1 MIIQTHKILGLW
13 FVKNPYRRDLD
24 TFCTEINDVIKTIN
38 STTMTSYE
46 PIVYE
51 CQFWLQTPKF
61 KKLTKTQ
68 LKKLLGFELSEKK
81 PGPKDRNFYNASEK
95 WERAYLPKRKTTA
108 RTYTKKKTL
117 AASDKPILNK
127 TQMRRFLSWI
137 RQGNATQI
145 EPGIWLEQTTQGMQ
159 EFTYEEL
166 QKFFKKE
173 YT

>member
-1 MIIQTHKILGLW
+1 MNIQTSKLNALW
-13 FVKNPYRRDLD
+13 LVTKPDRSDLNA
-24 TFCTEINDVIKTIN
+24 FCSDPQQLANKLFELSIG
-38 STTMTSYE
+38 SL
-46 PIVYE
+46 PIVYDV
-51 CQFWLQTPKF
+51 QFWLKTPKF
-61 KKLTKTQ
+61 KRLTKIQ
-68 LKKLLGFELSEKK
+68 LKKILDFNLAEKR